1 MSQPAEQG
9 HHQHSH
15 AEHDPGPEHNQ
26 HAEPGHAEAGHAE
39 HSHAEAGHE
48 HGMTSLTRQAI
59 SATVHCLTGCAIGE
73 VLGMVLATWWG
84 WSNGPSIV
92 LSVALAF
99 VFGYSL
105 TITPVLRAGV
115 SPRQAIG
122 VALAADTASI
132 TTMEIVDNAFL
143 LVVPGAMAA
152 GLATGL
158 FWGSL
163 LLSLAIAFVIT
174 VPVNRALIARGRGH
188 AVMHQYH

>member
-1 MSQPAEQG
+1 MRQHEHEG
-9 HHQHSH
+9 HQHQPERH
-15 AEHDPGPEHNQ
+15 QPEH
-26 HAEPGHAEAGHAE
+26 AGPEPGHAGPEPGHAGPEHAE
-39 HSHAEAGHE
+39 HPHD
-48 HGMTSLTRQAI
+48 HGTASLTRQAI
-59 SATVHCLTGCAIGE
+59 SATGHCLTGCAIGE

-84 WSNGPSIV
+84 WSTGPSIA
-92 LSVALAF
+92 LSIVLAF
-99 VFGYSL
+99 AFGYSL

-115 SPRQAIG
+115 SARQAIG

-152 GLATGL
+152 GPATGL

-163 LLSLAIAFVIT
+163 SLSLAIAFVVT